1 MGSNK
6 NDENYPFVVLGDR
19 IRLLREQ
26 WNQTIDELSGSLE
39 LDRSVLMA
47 IEAGK
52 TMPNEDVLDMI
63 IEHFLLTDEQ
73 ADDLLKIVEDYDIK
87 TQEAL
92 NKGLEDM
99 LSKQMIMFMPL
110 DSKVVYTDSMQA
122 TVNQGGVVIQFSQQV
137 NGQPTPV
144 SRVGM
149 SREHA
154 EKMIEV
160 LKNTLKSFDQ
170 NQKK

>member
-1 MGSNK
+1 MGSEK
-6 NDENYPFVVLGDR
+6 NDDNYPFSILGDK
-19 IRLLREQ
+19 IRSLREQ
-26 WNQTIDELSGSLE
+26 WGQTVDEVSGSLE
-39 LDRSVLMA
+39 MDKSVLMA
-47 IEAGK
+47 IELGK
-52 TMPNEDVLDMI
+52 TMPNEDVLDML
-63 IEHFLLTDEQ
+63 IEHFLLTEEQ
-73 ADDLLKIVEDYDIK
+73 ADDLIKTVEDYDIK

-92 NKGLEDM
+92 SKGLEDM
-99 LSKQMIMFMPL
+99 LHKQMIMFMPI

-122 TVNQGGVVIQFSQQV
+122 TVNQGGVVIQFSQQI
-137 NGQPTPV
+137 NGQPAPV

-149 SREHA
+149 SRQHA